1 MYIYIFKYFFVFRCQ
16 HESGGFC
23 GGPNTIPHLAPTYA
37 AVCALCLIGTEEA
50 YSVINRENLYKFLM
64 SVRLS
69 NGSFRMH
76 KYGESDVRAVYCA
89 ATVARLTNIYTDTL
103 FEGSARWVIRC
114 QTYEGGFGG
123 LPGVEAHGGYTF
135 CGFSALLLLQS
146 VHLCDTKS
154 LLRWVANKQMSF
166 EGGFQGRTNKL
177 VDGCYSFWQ
186 GAIFPV
192 ILGLLESAKKRPIG
206 SLYDYRALQEYV
218 LICCQYKYH
227 GGLLDKPGK
236 IPDVY
241 HTCYVLSGLSLAQHA
256 VKNDNCVGN
265 PENILNENNPIYNIE
280 VTSLNKA
287 LNYFRTA
294 APINY

>member
-1 MYIYIFKYFFVFRCQ
+1 MHQ
-16 HESGGFC
+16 H
-23 GGPNTIPHLAPTYA
+23 
-37 AVCALCLIGTEEA
+37 
-50 YSVINRENLYKFLM
+50 
-64 SVRLS
+64 
-69 NGSFRMH
+69 
-76 KYGESDVRAVYCA
+76 GESDVRAVYCA
-89 ATVARLTNIYTDTL
+89 ATVARLTNIYTDSL

-123 LPGVEAHGGYTF
+123 MPGVEAHGGYTF

-146 VHLCDTKS
+146 IHMCDTKA
-154 LLRWVANKQMSF
+154 LLRWVANKQMPY

-186 GAIFPV
+186 AAVFP
-192 ILGLLESAKKRPIG
+192 IISGLLESEVKRPIG
-206 SLYDYRALQEYV
+206 PLYDYRALQEYV

-227 GGLLDKPGK
+227 GGLIDKPGK
-236 IPDVY
+236 PPDVY

-256 VKNDNCVGN
+256 VKSNDCVIGN
-265 PENILNENNPIYNIE
+265 PDNILNENNPVYNIE

-287 LNYFRTA
+287 LDYFRAA